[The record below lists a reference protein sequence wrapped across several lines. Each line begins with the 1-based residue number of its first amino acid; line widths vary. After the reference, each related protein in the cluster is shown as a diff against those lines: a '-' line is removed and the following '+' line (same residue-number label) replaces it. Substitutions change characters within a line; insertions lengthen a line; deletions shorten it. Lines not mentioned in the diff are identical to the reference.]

1 MNPFEFVLII
11 IAMSF
16 AYGLLRDYLKR
27 RAKKAEKAAPEM
39 LERLQVLE
47 ERIAV
52 LERIVT
58 DRNES
63 LRREFD
69 QLRHG

>member
-16 AYGLLRDYLKR
+16 GYGLLRDYLKR
-27 RAKKAEKAAPEM
+27 REKKADKAAPEM
-39 LERLQVLE
+39 AERLEALE

-58 DRNES
+58 DRNET

>member
-27 RAKKAEKAAPEM
+27 RANKADKPAPEM

-47 ERIAV
+47 ERIVV